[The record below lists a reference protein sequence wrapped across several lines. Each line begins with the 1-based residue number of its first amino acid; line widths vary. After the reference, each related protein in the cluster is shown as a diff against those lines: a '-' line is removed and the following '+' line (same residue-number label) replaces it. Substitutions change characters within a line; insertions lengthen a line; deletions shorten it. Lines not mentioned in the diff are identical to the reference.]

1 MRVLPHPG
9 LRIDRGRRTARG
21 LLGVLVGEGRWE
33 REGDGGRRQR
43 IVVEGVAWV
52 VQSVGVD
59 PSFFERVAER
69 RGLVGELRREGIAD
83 ERVLRAI
90 ERVPR
95 HAFVPVESGGEAYVD
110 GPLPIGR
117 GQTISQP
124 WIVARMTEALELGG
138 GERVLEIGT
147 GCGYQTAV
155 LAELAREVFTIELE
169 EVLGVAARE
178 RLGRLGYGNV
188 EFWIGDGSGGWPEA
202 APFDAILAAAA
213 PARIP
218 PRLLDQLARGGRL
231 CMPVGDDVR
240 DQELVVVHKRS
251 DGTLARTSLGGVR
264 FVPFRAKPGS

>member
-1 MRVLPHPG
+1 MERSFLERVEE
-9 LRIDRGRRTARG
+9 RRK
-21 LLGVLVGEGRWE
+21 L
-33 REGDGGRRQR
+33 
-43 IVVEGVAWV
+43 VEG
-52 VQSVGVD
+52 
-59 PSFFERVAER
+59 
-69 RGLVGELRREGIAD
+69 LRREGIVD
-83 ERVLRAI
+83 ERVLRAM

-95 HAFVPVESGGEAYVD
+95 HAFVPLESSEEAYVD

-155 LAELAREVFTIELE
+155 LAELARGVFTVELE
-169 EVLGVAARE
+169 PVLAHSARE
-178 RLGRLGYGNV
+178 RLERLGYVNV
-188 EFWIGDGSGGWPEA
+188 EYRVGDGSMGWPEV

-240 DQELVVVHKRS
+240 DQELVLVEKRS
-251 DGTLARTSLGGVR
+251 DGTLARTSLGAVR
-264 FVPFRAKPGS
+264 FVPFRGAPPG